1 MYVIKG
7 YSIKE
12 ALQINKKQVNSLKG
26 GGGDYKQRVDIKGT
40 TNVQQLHEKMISLTS
55 YQEMQTNEDYFH
67 LSYH

>member
-26 GGGDYKQRVDIKGT
+26 RGGVT
-40 TNVQQLHEKMISLTS
+40 TNRELT
-55 YQEMQTNEDYFH
+55 
-67 LSYH
+67 